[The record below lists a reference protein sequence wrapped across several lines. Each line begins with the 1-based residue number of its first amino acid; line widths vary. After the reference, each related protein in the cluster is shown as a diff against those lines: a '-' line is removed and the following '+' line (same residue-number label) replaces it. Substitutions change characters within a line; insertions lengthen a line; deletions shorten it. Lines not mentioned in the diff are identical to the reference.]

1 LRSPSRSAATSPA
14 NGDPPAARTPTR
26 ANCDAPVY
34 MTALRTTAWVTLS
47 PDRAARAP
55 NVMPNAPAYR
65 PIPAAAR
72 VIAAR
77 AAKGAGPI
85 AAAPVRDED
94 VVAVL
99 TSKTLRGNAG
109 NPIANIVHRLIIAQ

>member
-1 LRSPSRSAATSPA
+1 
-14 NGDPPAARTPTR
+14 
-26 ANCDAPVY
+26 
-34 MTALRTTAWVTLS
+34 MTALRATAWVTLS

-77 AAKGAGPI
+77 AATGAGPI
-85 AAAPVRDED
+85 AAAPLRDED

-99 TSKTLRGNAG
+99 TSKTLRGNVG
-109 NPIANIVHRLIIAQ
+109 NPIANMVHRPFAAQ

>member
-1 LRSPSRSAATSPA
+1 
-14 NGDPPAARTPTR
+14 
-26 ANCDAPVY
+26 
-34 MTALRTTAWVTLS
+34 MTALRATAWVTLS
-47 PDRAARAP
+47 PDRAAIAP

-65 PIPAAAR
+65 PIPAAAQ

-77 AAKGAGPI
+77 AAKGAGPV

-109 NPIANIVHRLIIAQ
+109 NPIANMVHRLIIAQ

>member
-1 LRSPSRSAATSPA
+1 
-14 NGDPPAARTPTR
+14 
-26 ANCDAPVY
+26 
-34 MTALRTTAWVTLS
+34 
-47 PDRAARAP
+47 
-55 NVMPNAPAYR
+55 MPNAPAYR

-99 TSKTLRGNAG
+99 TSKTLRRNVG
-109 NPIANIVHRLIIAQ
+109 NPIANMVCKALIAQ

>member
-1 LRSPSRSAATSPA
+1 
-14 NGDPPAARTPTR
+14 
-26 ANCDAPVY
+26 
-34 MTALRTTAWVTLS
+34 MTALRATAWVTLS

-77 AAKGAGPI
+77 PAMGAGSI

-99 TSKTLRGNAG
+99 TSKTLRENVGNS
-109 NPIANIVHRLIIAQ
+109 IANMVRTPIIAQ